1 MGYRSQVVF
10 AVAPELMPHF
20 LAVLAKSQP
29 ARELC
34 FADADET
41 INDYGGDEGSRLM
54 VWYGIKW
61 YDNYPSV
68 RAITDFM
75 DWADDQE
82 FPTTGCDGSAEPV
95 DEPGSYLYRFVEIG
109 EDFDDVTIR
118 GDAYWDIS
126 VNREITY

>member
-34 FADADET
+34 FAHADET
-41 INDYGGDEGSRLM
+41 ISDYIDEGSRLM
-54 VWYGIKW
+54 KWDGIKW
-61 YDNYPSV
+61 YDDFPSV

-75 DWADDQE
+75 VWADDQE
-82 FPTTGCDGSAEPV
+82 FPTTMGNMTDEIENMEGSMF
-95 DEPGSYLYRFVEIG
+95 YRFVQIG
-109 EDFDDVTIR
+109 EEMDDVTIR
-118 GDAYWDIS
+118 GEAYWDID
-126 VNREITY
+126 VRREVCY

>member
-1 MGYRSQVVF
+1 MGYRSQVVL

-34 FADADET
+34 FAEADET
-41 INDYGGDEGSRLM
+41 INDYIDEGSRLM
-54 VWYGIKW
+54 RWDSIKW
-61 YDNYPSV
+61 YDSYPCV
-68 RAITDFM
+68 RALIDFM

-82 FPTTGCDGSAEPV
+82 FPTTRCDGSAEPV
-95 DEPGSYLYRFVEIG
+95 DEPGYGLYRFVEIG
-109 EDFDDVTIR
+109 EDFDDVTVR
-118 GDAYWDIS
+118 GDAYYDIS

>member
-1 MGYRSQVVF
+1 MGYRSQVVL

-41 INDYGGDEGSRLM
+41 INDYIDEGSRLM
-54 VWYGIKW
+54 KWDSIKW
-61 YDNYPSV
+61 YDSYPCV
-68 RAITDFM
+68 RALIDFM

-82 FPTTGCDGSAEPV
+82 FPTTNMMDEIENVEGST
-95 DEPGSYLYRFVEIG
+95 LYRFVEIG
-109 EDFDDVTIR
+109 EDADDVTIR
-118 GDAYWDIS
+118 GHAYYDID
-126 VNREITY
+126 VRREVCY

>member
-41 INDYGGDEGSRLM
+41 INGYIDEGSRLM
-54 VWYGIKW
+54 KWDSVKW
-61 YDNYPSV
+61 YDSYQSV
-68 RAITDFM
+68 RALIDFM

-82 FPTTGCDGSAEPV
+82 FPTTKGNTMDEIENMEGSMF
-95 DEPGSYLYRFVEIG
+95 YRFVEIG
-109 EDFDDVTIR
+109 EDADDVTIR
-118 GDAYWDIS
+118 GDAYWDIN
-126 VNREITY
+126 VRREVCY

>member
-34 FADADET
+34 FAHADET
-41 INDYGGDEGSRLM
+41 INDYIDEGSRLM
-54 VWYGIKW
+54 KWDDVKW
-61 YDNYPSV
+61 YDSYPCV

-82 FPTTGCDGSAEPV
+82 FPTTKGNMMDEIENMEGSMF
-95 DEPGSYLYRFVEIG
+95 YRFVEIG
-109 EDFDDVTIR
+109 EEMDDVTIR
-118 GDAYWDIS
+118 GDAYWDIN
-126 VNREITY
+126 VRREVCY

>member
-34 FADADET
+34 FAHADET
-41 INDYGGDEGSRLM
+41 IRDYDGEEGSRLM
-54 VWYGIKW
+54 KWDGIKW
-61 YDNYPSV
+61 YDDFPSV

-82 FPTTGCDGSAEPV
+82 FPTTMGNMTDEIENMEGSMF
-95 DEPGSYLYRFVEIG
+95 YRFVQIG
-109 EDFDDVTIR
+109 EEMDDVTIR
-118 GDAYWDIS
+118 GEAYWDID
-126 VNREITY
+126 VRREVCY

>member
-20 LAVLAKSQP
+20 MAVLAKSQP

-34 FADADET
+34 FAHANET
-41 INDYGGDEGSRLM
+41 INDYIDEGSRLM
-54 VWYGIKW
+54 KWDDVKW
-61 YDNYPSV
+61 YDSYPCV
-68 RAITDFM
+68 RALTDFM

-82 FPTTGCDGSAEPV
+82 FPTTMGNMT
-95 DEPGSYLYRFVEIG
+95 DEIENMGGAAFYRLVQIG

-118 GDAYWDIS
+118 GEAYWDIN
-126 VNREITY
+126 VRREVCY

>member
-1 MGYRSQVVF
+1 MGYRSQVIL

-34 FADADET
+34 FAEADET
-41 INDYGGDEGSRLM
+41 INDYIDEGSRLM
-54 VWYGIKW
+54 KWDSIKW
-61 YDNYPSV
+61 YDSYPCV
-68 RAITDFM
+68 RALIDFM

-82 FPTTGCDGSAEPV
+82 FPTTGCDGLAEPV
-95 DEPGSYLYRFVEIG
+95 DALGSELYSFVEIG
-109 EDFDDVTIR
+109 EDFDDVTVR
-118 GDAYWDIS
+118 GDAYWEIS

>member
-34 FADADET
+34 FAHADET
-41 INDYGGDEGSRLM
+41 INDYIDEGSRLM
-54 VWYGIKW
+54 KWDSVKW
-61 YDNYPSV
+61 YDSYRSV

-82 FPTTGCDGSAEPV
+82 FPTTGCDGLAEPV
-95 DEPGSYLYRFVEIG
+95 DTPGSELYRFVEIG
-109 EDFDDVTIR
+109 EDADDVTIR
-118 GDAYWDIS
+118 GEAYWDIN
-126 VNREITY
+126 VRREVCY

>member
-34 FADADET
+34 FAHANET
-41 INDYGGDEGSRLM
+41 INDYIDEGSRLM
-54 VWYGIKW
+54 KWDSVKW
-61 YDNYPSV
+61 YDSYPCV

-75 DWADDQE
+75 DWADEQE
-82 FPTTGCDGSAEPV
+82 FPTTMGSMM
-95 DEPGSYLYRFVEIG
+95 DEIENMGGEMFYRFVEIG
-109 EDFDDVTIR
+109 EDADDVTIR
-118 GDAYWDIS
+118 GEAYWDIN
-126 VNREITY
+126 VRREVCY

>member
-34 FADADET
+34 FAHADET
-41 INDYGGDEGSRLM
+41 INDYIDEGSRLM
-54 VWYGIKW
+54 KWDSVKW

-68 RAITDFM
+68 RALIDFM

-82 FPTTGCDGSAEPV
+82 FPTTNMMDEIENEGGSMF
-95 DEPGSYLYRFVEIG
+95 YRFVEIG
-109 EDFDDVTIR
+109 EDADDVTIR
-118 GDAYWDIS
+118 GHAYYDID
-126 VNREITY
+126 VRREVCY

>member
-1 MGYRSQVVF
+1 MGYRSQVIL

-34 FADADET
+34 FAHADET
-41 INDYGGDEGSRLM
+41 INDYIDEGSRLM
-54 VWYGIKW
+54 KWDSVKW
-61 YDNYPSV
+61 YDSYRSV

-82 FPTTGCDGSAEPV
+82 FPTTLGNMTDEIENMEGSMF
-95 DEPGSYLYRFVEIG
+95 YRFVEIG
-109 EDFDDVTIR
+109 EDADDVTIR
-118 GDAYWDIS
+118 GEAYWDIN
-126 VNREITY
+126 VRREVCY

>member
-34 FADADET
+34 FAHADET
-41 INDYGGDEGSRLM
+41 INDYIDEGSRLM
-54 VWYGIKW
+54 KWDSVKW
-61 YDNYPSV
+61 YDSYRSV
-68 RAITDFM
+68 RALIDFM

-82 FPTTGCDGSAEPV
+82 FPTTNIMDEIENVEGST
-95 DEPGSYLYRFVEIG
+95 LYRFVEIG
-109 EDFDDVTIR
+109 EDADDVTIR
-118 GDAYWDIS
+118 GHAYYDID
-126 VNREITY
+126 VRREVCY

>member
-34 FADADET
+34 FAHADET
-41 INDYGGDEGSRLM
+41 INDYIDEGSRLM
-54 VWYGIKW
+54 KWDSVKW
-61 YDNYPSV
+61 YDSYRSV
-68 RAITDFM
+68 RALIDFM

-82 FPTTGCDGSAEPV
+82 FPTTNVMDEIENVEGST
-95 DEPGSYLYRFVEIG
+95 LYRFVEIG
-109 EDFDDVTIR
+109 EDADDVTIR
-118 GDAYWDIS
+118 GHAYYDID
-126 VNREITY
+126 VRREVCY

>member
-41 INDYGGDEGSRLM
+41 INDYIDEGSRLM
-54 VWYGIKW
+54 GWDGIKW
-61 YDNYPSV
+61 YEGYPEIDALV
-68 RAITDFM
+68 EFM
-75 DWADDQE
+75 DWAD
-82 FPTTGCDGSAEPV
+82 TTDIEIDGVEQNA
-95 DEPGSYLYRFVEIG
+95 GQFYRFVRIG
-109 EDFDDVTIR
+109 EETDDVVVR
-118 GDAYWDIS
+118 GDAYWDIN
-126 VNREITY
+126 VTREVCY

>member
-20 LAVLAKSQP
+20 MAVLAKSQP

-34 FADADET
+34 FAHADET
-41 INDYGGDEGSRLM
+41 INDYIDEGSRLM
-54 VWYGIKW
+54 KWDDVKW
-61 YDNYPSV
+61 YDSYPCV

-82 FPTTGCDGSAEPV
+82 FPTTMGNMTDEIENMEGSMF
-95 DEPGSYLYRFVEIG
+95 YRFVEIG
-109 EDFDDVTIR
+109 EEMDDVTIR
-118 GDAYWDIS
+118 GDAYWDIN
-126 VNREITY
+126 VRREVCY

>member
-20 LAVLAKSQP
+20 MAVLAKSQP

-34 FADADET
+34 FAHADET
-41 INDYGGDEGSRLM
+41 INDYIDEGSRLM
-54 VWYGIKW
+54 KWDGIKW
-61 YDNYPSV
+61 YDSYQSV

-82 FPTTGCDGSAEPV
+82 FPTTKGNMMDEIENMEGSMF
-95 DEPGSYLYRFVEIG
+95 YRFVEIG
-109 EDFDDVTIR
+109 EDADDVTIR
-118 GDAYWDIS
+118 GDAYWDIN
-126 VNREITY
+126 VRREVCY

>member
-34 FADADET
+34 FAHADET
-41 INDYGGDEGSRLM
+41 ISDYIDEGSRLM
-54 VWYGIKW
+54 KWDGIKW
-61 YDNYPSV
+61 YDDFPSV

-82 FPTTGCDGSAEPV
+82 FPTTMGNMTDEIENMEGSMF
-95 DEPGSYLYRFVEIG
+95 YRFVQIG
-109 EDFDDVTIR
+109 EEMDDVTIR
-118 GDAYWDIS
+118 GEAYWDID
-126 VNREITY
+126 VRREVCY

>member
-34 FADADET
+34 FAHADET
-41 INDYGGDEGSRLM
+41 INDYIDEGSRLM
-54 VWYGIKW
+54 KWDSVKW
-61 YDNYPSV
+61 YDSYPDI
-68 RAITDFM
+68 RALVDFM

-82 FPTTGCDGSAEPV
+82 FKTDKGYMDGRIE
-95 DEPGSYLYRFVEIG
+95 EQPGDMFYRFVRIG
-109 EDFDDVTIR
+109 EETEDVEIR
-118 GDAYWDIS
+118 GNAYYDIC
-126 VNREITY
+126 VNREISY

>member
-41 INDYGGDEGSRLM
+41 INDYIDEGSRLM
-54 VWYGIKW
+54 KWDSVKW
-61 YDNYPSV
+61 YDSYQSV
-68 RAITDFM
+68 RALIDFM

-82 FPTTGCDGSAEPV
+82 FPTTNMMDEIENEEGSMF
-95 DEPGSYLYRFVEIG
+95 YRFVEIG
-109 EDFDDVTIR
+109 EDADDVTIR
-118 GDAYWDIS
+118 GDAYWDIN
-126 VNREITY
+126 VRREVCY

>member
-34 FADADET
+34 FAHADET
-41 INDYGGDEGSRLM
+41 INDYIDEGSRLM
-54 VWYGIKW
+54 KWDDVKW
-61 YDNYPSV
+61 YDSYPCV

-82 FPTTGCDGSAEPV
+82 FPTTKGNMMDEIENMEGSMF
-95 DEPGSYLYRFVEIG
+95 YRFVEIG
-109 EDFDDVTIR
+109 EDADDVTIR
-118 GDAYWDIS
+118 GDAYWDIN
-126 VNREITY
+126 VRREVCY

>member
-34 FADADET
+34 FAHADET
-41 INDYGGDEGSRLM
+41 INDYIDEGSRLM
-54 VWYGIKW
+54 KWDSVKW

-68 RAITDFM
+68 RALTDFM
-75 DWADDQE
+75 NWADDQE
-82 FPTTGCDGSAEPV
+82 FPTTKGNMMDEIENMEGSMF
-95 DEPGSYLYRFVEIG
+95 YRFVEIG
-109 EDFDDVTIR
+109 EDADDVTIR
-118 GDAYWDIS
+118 GDAYWDIN
-126 VNREITY
+126 VRREVCY

>member
-1 MGYRSQVVF
+1 MGYRSQVIL

-41 INDYGGDEGSRLM
+41 INDYIDEGSRLM
-54 VWYGIKW
+54 KWDDVKW
-61 YDNYPSV
+61 YDSYQSV
-68 RAITDFM
+68 RALIDFM

-82 FPTTGCDGSAEPV
+82 FPTTKGNMMDEIENMEGSMF
-95 DEPGSYLYRFVEIG
+95 YRFVEIG
-109 EDFDDVTIR
+109 EDADDVTIR
-118 GDAYWDIS
+118 GDAYWDIN
-126 VNREITY
+126 VRREVCY